1 MDWNKFLDEC
11 KKRSLKVSEDID
23 ATLWDEADYEHKP
36 TDRTDAYV
44 AKIDDSIVILENPDG
59 HLYCL
64 FIVGGD
70 ISKIQ
75 DIWDEIVT
83 DEEED
88 EDEDEDEEDEDE
100 EDEEDEDEDE
110 EDEEDEDEDEEDEE
124 DEDEDKD
131 ENENKDEKD
140 KLKDIIKNA
149 IKEIKKSMNE

>member
-88 EDEDEDEEDEDE
+88 EDEDEDEEDE
-100 EDEEDEDEDE
+100 
-110 EDEEDEDEDEEDEE
+110 E

>member
-11 KKRSLKVSEDID
+11 KKRGLKVSEDID

-75 DIWDEIVT
+75 NIWDKIVT

-100 EDEEDEDEDE
+100 EDEDE
-110 EDEEDEDEDEEDEE
+110 EDEDEE